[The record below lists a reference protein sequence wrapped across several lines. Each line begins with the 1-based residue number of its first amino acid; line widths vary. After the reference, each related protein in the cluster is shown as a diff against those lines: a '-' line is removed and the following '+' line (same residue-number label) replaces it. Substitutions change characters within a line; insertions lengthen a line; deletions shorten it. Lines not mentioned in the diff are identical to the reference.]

1 VCHLGWLCWIG
12 DIPPIVNQM
21 NIRKN
26 ITCCVSSP
34 ICHLLMILI
43 GSLAV
48 IELAHT
54 HAHYTMDRDVD
65 SYVRKFCKKNLE
77 ECERIISD
85 FD

>member
-1 VCHLGWLCWIG
+1 
-12 DIPPIVNQM
+12 
-21 NIRKN
+21 
-26 ITCCVSSP
+26 
-34 ICHLLMILI
+34 
-43 GSLAV
+43 
-48 IELAHT
+48 LAHT